1 MARLKLL
8 IYVLP
13 ALLSLQTLATRRRAS
28 QALFVSVHQGVLCEW
43 WIIVCV
49 INRKVKCVCVDHL
62 GSVSNRLWRNS
73 HTGQPGMITV
83 QKDRSLL
90 LYTNQACNYVTFTEG
105 DVYRAAFPWLVT
117 QYISSQK
124 RVRLYWQGHLSSPK
138 SYLSCYTWLL
148 GCRVLTDQCNTDLK
162 QGENSVRRK
171 VEAAQ

>member
-28 QALFVSVHQGVLCEW
+28 QALFVSVHQGVRCEW

-105 DVYRAAFPWLVT
+105 DVTEQLSHGLWHNTFPVKRESGFTGRAIYR
-117 QYISSQK
+117 
-124 RVRLYWQGHLSSPK
+124 HLSPI
-138 SYLSCYTWLL
+138 CPVIPDCWVAGFWQT
-148 GCRVLTDQCNTDLK
+148 
-162 QGENSVRRK
+162 SVTLI
-171 VEAAQ
+171 